1 MSQSRETAIRRDIF
15 LEIERIFSA
24 AVEAAGDDYGDTLEG
39 EVAAAFFA
47 NNFREAEENLLSK
60 TTKLRV
66 WPLGFPPRNFRFE
79 LDRPYLRQEVPGGPI
94 KLQDG
99 PISGQIVYRRDLFAA
114 SQPPDIPTVAV
125 VLDGNMRMFHPN
137 VSLTEGFV
145 CAHLPAGVVSLETLL
160 PALIA
165 IFAYSV
171 YRCSSPLNRE
181 AAALFA
187 ARAEAVLRD
196 LPPMEPLY

>member
-1 MSQSRETAIRRDIF
+1 M
-15 LEIERIFSA
+15 
-24 AVEAAGDDYGDTLEG
+24 EAAGDDHDDTLEG
-39 EVAAAFFA
+39 EVARMFFE

-60 TTKLRV
+60 TRKLRV
-66 WPLGFPPRNFRFE
+66 TPLCFPPRNLRFE
-79 LDRPYLRQEVPGGPI
+79 LDRPYLCQEAPGGPV
-94 KLQDG
+94 KLHPG
-99 PISGQIVYRRDLFAA
+99 PITGQIAYRRDLFAA

-125 VLDGNMRMFHPN
+125 ILDRHVRMFHPN
-137 VSLTEGFV
+137 VSLREGFV

-181 AAALFA
+181 AAELFA
-187 ARAEAVLRD
+187 TRAEEVLRD

>member
-1 MSQSRETAIRRDIF
+1 MSEARDTTIPRDI
-15 LEIERIFSA
+15 LREIEEIFSRA
-24 AVEAAGDDYGDTLEG
+24 LAAAGDDYDETLES
-39 EVAAAFFA
+39 EVARTFFE

-60 TTKLRV
+60 TQKLRV
-66 WPLGFPPRNFRFE
+66 SPLCLPPRNLRFE
-79 LDRPYLRQEVPGGPI
+79 LDRPYLRQEVPGGP
-94 KLQDG
+94 LELHPG
-99 PISGQIVYRRDLFAA
+99 PITGQIVYRRDLFAA

-125 VLDGNMRMFHPN
+125 ILDRQVRMFHPN
-137 VSLTEGFV
+137 VSLREGFV

-181 AAALFA
+181 AAELFA
-187 ARAEAVLRD
+187 TRAEEVLRD
-196 LPPMEPLY
+196 LPPMEALY